1 VAEAGEAFDRF
12 TQRIV
17 EARGDSGVAELTGDA
32 LAPFIG
38 MKRVAHRVDEDRV
51 DEQTPSCGSLSNVT
65 GIGWARC
72 RNELEMI
79 LHETTNQS
87 R

>member
-1 VAEAGEAFDRF
+1 
-12 TQRIV
+12 
-17 EARGDSGVAELTGDA
+17 
-32 LAPFIG
+32 

-51 DEQTPSCGSLSNVT
+51 DEQTSSCGSLSNVT

-72 RNELEMI
+72 GNELEMI

>member
-1 VAEAGEAFDRF
+1 MRRF
-12 TQRIV
+12 ALVCHQL
-17 EARGDSGVAELTGDA
+17 ASPGLAELTGDA

-72 RNELEMI
+72 GNELEMI